1 MMLFY
6 YISENNKKSLIT
18 IQGIEFNQIAQWRES
33 LGLSHY
39 NKLPSVAVRKPTAPL
54 FYFKIGL
61 F

>member
-39 NKLPSVAVRKPTAPL
+39 NKLPSVAVRKPTAPPFL
-54 FYFKIGL
+54 F
-61 F
+61 